1 LRTLPLPYSFITI
14 VWCSFVNHSTASL
27 LSSFTEISLPFIL
40 LIFLMKGEGGITVR
54 MENSPKVLLEH
65 SVCCY
70 AGRRNSNRLLYYYQL
85 ISVKRISIGLQLL
98 SSSSVF
104 QSAAIPGWTL

>member
-14 VWCSFVNHSTASL
+14 VWCSFVSHSTASL

-54 MENSPKVLLEH
+54 MENSPKVLLEQP
-65 SVCCY
+65 VLRKW
-70 AGRRNSNRLLYYYQL
+70 GRWKHNEQLCKAKQQIQQRNIDEHINPHLRKA
-85 ISVKRISIGLQLL
+85 V
-98 SSSSVF
+98 
-104 QSAAIPGWTL
+104 TLAVM